1 MHLLS
6 LNLKNTILLMLIN
19 KIHIDFL
26 FTWLLSANN
35 SASLTAAERAHLL
48 LVSDE
53 TTSYLIS
60 YLAKQMKKVLILRNR
75 PGGTPTWILISTIL
89 FKVEI
94 GDQVKH

>member
-1 MHLLS
+1 
-6 LNLKNTILLMLIN
+6 MLIN

-48 LVSDE
+48 LVFDE
-53 TTSYLIS
+53 MTSYLIS

-75 PGGTPTWILISTIL
+75 PGGTPTTPTWILISTIL